1 MAGTITNVTG
11 TTHTNGYLSVPV
23 ASKTKTI
30 VQTTQGAFTD
40 TQSIATSDTAITIGS
55 IATLGIVS
63 IENLDTA
70 NFVDVG
76 SYVAATFY
84 PLVRLLFGERYIF
97 RVKPGLTLYAKA
109 DTAAV
114 KIQKTIYEA

>member
-1 MAGTITNVTG
+1 MAGTITLQTGITHVNGSLSINV
-11 TTHTNGYLSVPV
+11 PQE
-23 ASKTKTI
+23 SKAI

-40 TQSIATSDTAITIGS
+40 TQSIATTDTALTIGS
-55 IATLGIVS
+55 IATLGVMVVK
-63 IENLDTA
+63 NLDAT
-70 NFVDVG
+70 NFVDIG
-76 SYVAATFY
+76 SYVGGTFY
-84 PLVRLLFGERYIF
+84 PLVRVLARERYPF

>member
-1 MAGTITNVTG
+1 MAGTITMQTGITHVNGGLAINV
-11 TTHTNGYLSVPV
+11 PQK
-23 ASKTKTI
+23 SKAI

-55 IATLGIVS
+55 IATLGIVV
-63 IENLDTA
+63 IENLDAT
-70 NFVDVG
+70 NFVDIG

-84 PLVRLLFGERYIF
+84 PLVRVLAGERYPF

-109 DTAAV
+109 DTSAV